1 VQDIDEVCADPAV
14 RDKFLRSVDPQ
25 TGFEVTMAPPPVT
38 TPWLRDHDRTM
49 TFPPRHGEHNQ
60 TVYGAELGLAAD
72 ELAVL
77 RAEGVI

>member
-1 VQDIDEVCADPAV
+1 V
-14 RDKFLRSVDPQ
+14 

-60 TVYGAELGLAAD
+60 AVYGAELGLAAD
-72 ELAVL
+72 ELAAL
-77 RAEGVI
+77 QAEGVI